1 MKNEETSRE
10 TPRDNAKVRMQKACH
25 SAIGGLPELGQGSA
39 SGGKHSAFCIP
50 ATGGS
55 ACGWLHSA
63 FLSAF
68 TLLEVMIAV
77 ALFGLV
83 MAGTI
88 EVYIICN
95 KLWHA
100 TSLSMETSRT
110 ASLAIQRMVY
120 GLETNCGLRSAAT
133 ISFANAHGHTIYP
146 FPDAYKY
153 WETGAKPPAAS
164 DVNYYTCTGTVSG
177 AYAPDGSWRLII
189 SNNYDGVKYIDY
201 NIKTRSMLFWPDIS
215 SKSTRILVC
224 NYVSAATATV
234 YNVDGTV
241 EIQLTV
247 WKKDGMFV
255 SSNQVSTFV
264 KIRNKF

>member
-1 MKNEETSRE
+1 MKKRKMRIKNETKCHKNHTR
-10 TPRDNAKVRMQKACH
+10 RVRNAT
-25 SAIGGLPELGQGSA
+25 
-39 SGGKHSAFCIP
+39 FCIP
-50 ATGGS
+50 WPSSGR
-55 ACGWLHSA
+55 LHSS
-63 FLSAF
+63 FSRAF
-68 TLLEVMIAV
+68 TLLEVMIAM

-88 EVYIICN
+88 EVYIMCN

-100 TSLSMETSRT
+100 TSLSMETSRL
-110 ASLAIQRMVY
+110 ASLAIQRMVC
-120 GLETNCGLRSAAT
+120 GLGTNCGVRSAAT

-153 WETGAKPPAAS
+153 WETGVTPPAAS

-177 AYAPDGSWRLII
+177 AYSPDGSWRLTI
-189 SNNYDGVKYIDY
+189 SNNYDGVKCIDY

-234 YNVDGTV
+234 NNVNGTV

-255 SSNQVSTFV
+255 SSNQVSAFV
-264 KIRNKF
+264 KMRN